1 MIDTRLNKRGLEV
14 TGVIITLF
22 LLGGIHFLQEGIVKV
37 LLQPYVGLC
46 RLFYNVDFI
55 YYRTY
60 GYICGT
66 GTFAIT
72 KECLGNTF
80 MAMVFV
86 LLFFRFKGC
95 FVNQDKWLGLSLVL
109 AIGIGYM
116 MNSIRILASVPFT
129 NSRFFGLIH
138 GTIGVILYLGGL
150 IAISGLGEWMMRK
163 KGNR

>member
-1 MIDTRLNKRGLEV
+1 MIDKRLNKRGLEV

-22 LLGGIHFLQEGIVKV
+22 LLGGIRFLQEGIVKV

-46 RLFYNVDFI
+46 RIFYNVDFS
-55 YYRTY
+55 YYRIY
-60 GYICGT
+60 GYICST
-66 GTFAIT
+66 VTFAIT

-95 FVNQDKWLGLSLVL
+95 FVNQGKWLGLSLVL
-109 AIGIGYM
+109 AVGIGYM
-116 MNSIRILASVPFT
+116 MSSIRILASVPFT

-138 GTIGVILYLGGL
+138 GTIGIILYLGGL
-150 IAISGLGEWMMRK
+150 LAISGLGEWMMRK
-163 KGNR
+163 KGSR